1 MTPNMEMMQDIEEV
15 LFTER
20 QIAVIVE
27 RIGKEISRDY
37 RGQNLLL
44 VSVLK
49 GSVVFMAD
57 LMRSIDIP
65 APVSYTHL
73 DVYKRQT

>member
-27 RIGKEISRDY
+27 RIG
-37 RGQNLLL
+37 
-44 VSVLK
+44 
-49 GSVVFMAD
+49 
-57 LMRSIDIP
+57 
-65 APVSYTHL
+65 
-73 DVYKRQT
+73 